1 MITDS
6 RYTESSFVRVA
17 EALRFLG
24 VSVIDS
30 SGKLKE
36 FRDVV
41 FEIRSKSSVNDAYSF
56 YDMLIS
62 NTHCFLCTLPPQYK
76 RKFLECC
83 AVNEIHQGDNTTV
96 FDPLTDKQRKYD
108 SHYSISRDYTKMS
121 SSGKTEFTIFE
132 RRKQR
137 LFRTTSLQDKAE
149 QVRICSNEDVD
160 SLGKCNTDE
169 LDKFL
174 SEFRIYSSEANK

>member
-62 NTHCFLCTLPPQYK
+62 KVLL
-76 RKFLECC
+76 L
-83 AVNEIHQGDNTTV
+83 
-96 FDPLTDKQRKYD
+96 
-108 SHYSISRDYTKMS
+108 
-121 SSGKTEFTIFE
+121 
-132 RRKQR
+132 
-137 LFRTTSLQDKAE
+137 
-149 QVRICSNEDVD
+149 
-160 SLGKCNTDE
+160 
-169 LDKFL
+169 
-174 SEFRIYSSEANK
+174 

>member
-1 MITDS
+1 
-6 RYTESSFVRVA
+6 
-17 EALRFLG
+17 
-24 VSVIDS
+24 
-30 SGKLKE
+30 
-36 FRDVV
+36 
-41 FEIRSKSSVNDAYSF
+41 
-56 YDMLIS
+56 
-62 NTHCFLCTLPPQYK
+62 
-76 RKFLECC
+76 
-83 AVNEIHQGDNTTV
+83 
-96 FDPLTDKQRKYD
+96 
-108 SHYSISRDYTKMS
+108 MS

-137 LFRTTSLQDKAE
+137 LFRTTSLQDRAE